1 MFWLADFETTTH
13 LENETRVWLWAI
25 KNLDN
30 KEINVGFNIKSF
42 FEFIKEN
49 CINDTIYFH
58 NLKFDG
64 MFIIDFLFRNGF
76 EYSKE
81 FSENTFN
88 TMITDTQIWYNIQIN
103 LRKEKRKQLK
113 ISIQDSLKLIPYSEK
128 AICQAF
134 KLDTQKGEIDYKK
147 PRDETY
153 IPTREEIEY
162 IKNDIKIIDNVMK
175 TFKSEGY
182 NKMTI
187 GACALN
193 YFKEQFGKKNWERH
207 FPILDK
213 EIDDFLRK
221 SYKGGWTY
229 LNPKYK
235 GKDIND
241 GLVYD
246 VNSMYPAVMYEF
258 PYPVGIPQ
266 KFTGEYILDESMP
279 LYVIEL
285 ICTFKLKKDKFPS
298 IQSKNTFRTPQ
309 YTVEVTEPLQLVL
322 TNVDLELLY
331 ENYHVTVFEYIGGY
345 KFAKANGI
353 FNDYIDYFIKMKIEN
368 NGKNIC
374 LRNIAKLF
382 LNSLYGKF
390 GTNPY
395 KVNKI
400 PYLNKEK
407 NCIEF
412 ENTEEEYTKPV
423 FTAIASFVTSYARRN
438 IIQTANKIGK
448 RFIYADTD
456 SVHIEGLEIP
466 GINID
471 DNKLGYYKLEYKF
484 TKARYIKGK
493 TYMEQE
499 ENGTLHKTIAGCP
512 DRTKEILD
520 FTNFNTMFTL
530 TEQNGLEYY
539 NKYGKLVPKRVKGGV
554 ILKPTEF
561 SIKEE
566 IQTKQNKTKNTS

>member
-1 MFWLADFETTTH
+1 MFWLADFETTCH
-13 LENETRVWLWAI
+13 LEDETRVWLWAI
-25 KNLDN
+25 KNLDL
-30 KEINVGFNIKSF
+30 KEIHTGYSIKTF
-42 FEFIKEN
+42 FDFIKEN

-81 FSENTFN
+81 FTENSFN
-88 TMITDTQIWYNIQIN
+88 CMITDTQIWYNIQIN
-103 LRKEKRKQLK
+103 LRKEKRKQQK
-113 ISIQDSLKLIPYSEK
+113 ITIQDSYKLIPYSEK
-128 AICQAF
+128 TIGEVF
-134 KLDTQKGEIDYKK
+134 KLDTKKGEIDYKK
-147 PRDETY
+147 PRLETY
-153 IPTREEIEY
+153 IPTEEEINY
-162 IKNDIKIIDNVMK
+162 IKNDIMIIDNVMK

-187 GACALN
+187 GSCALN
-193 YFKEQFGKKNWERH
+193 YFKEHFGKKNWERH

-213 EIDDFLRK
+213 EVDDFIRK

-235 GKDIND
+235 GKDVNN

-246 VNSMYPAVMYEF
+246 VNSMYPAVMYDF
-258 PYPVGIPQ
+258 PYPVGYPQ

-285 ICTFKLKKDKFPS
+285 ICTFKIKKGKYPS

-309 YTVEVTEPLQLVL
+309 YMEEVTEPLKLTL
-322 TNVDLELLY
+322 TNIDLELLH
-331 ENYHVTVFEYIGGY
+331 ENYHVTIFEYIGGY

-400 PYLNKEK
+400 PYLDAEK

-412 ENTEEEYTKPV
+412 NNTEEEYTKPV
-423 FTAIASFVTSYARRN
+423 YTPVASFVTSYARRN

-466 GINID
+466 DID
-471 DNKLGYYKLEYKF
+471 IDENKLGYYKLEYKF
-484 TKARYIKGK
+484 VKARYIKGK
-493 TYMEQE
+493 TYLEEE
-499 ENGTLHKTIAGCP
+499 ENGKIHKTICGCP
-512 DRTKEILD
+512 DRTKEIIG
-520 FTNFNTMFTL
+520 FSNFNTMFTL

-566 IQTKQNKTKNTS
+566 IQPKTTKTNKKH

>member
-13 LENETRVWLWAI
+13 LENETRVWLWGI
-25 KNLDN
+25 KNLDLN
-30 KEINVGFNIKSF
+30 EIHTGYNIKTF

-49 CINDTIYFH
+49 CINDIVYFH

-64 MFIIDFLFRNGF
+64 MFITDYLFRIGF

-88 TMITDTQIWYNIQIN
+88 TLITDTQIWYNIQIN

-153 IPTREEIEY
+153 IPTQEEIDY

-187 GACALN
+187 GACALT
-193 YFKEQFGKKNWERH
+193 YFKEHFGKKNWERY

-229 LNPKYK
+229 LNGKYK

-246 VNSMYPAVMYEF
+246 VNSMYPAVMYDF

-285 ICTFKLKKDKFPS
+285 ICTFKLKKGKFPS
-298 IQSKNTFRTPQ
+298 IQSKNSFRTPQ
-309 YTVEVTEPLQLVL
+309 YMEEVSEPLKLVL
-322 TNVDLELLY
+322 TSVDLELLY

-345 KFAKANGI
+345 KFAKATGI
-353 FNDYIDYFIKMKIEN
+353 FNGYIDYFIKMKIEN

-400 PYLNKEK
+400 PYLDKEK

-423 FTAIASFVTSYARRN
+423 FTVIASFVTSYARRN

-466 GINID
+466 DINID
-471 DNKLGYYKLEYKF
+471 ENKLGYYKLEYKF

-493 TYMEQE
+493 TYLEEE
-499 ENGTLHKTIAGCP
+499 ENGKIHKTICGCP
-512 DRTKEILD
+512 DRTKEIID
-520 FTNFNTMFTL
+520 FTNFNTMFSL
-530 TEQNGLEYY
+530 TEENGLEYY

-566 IQTKQNKTKNTS
+566 TQTKKQNKKH

>member
-1 MFWLADFETTTH
+1 MYWLADFETTCH
-13 LENETRVWLWAI
+13 EENETRVWLWGI
-25 KNLDN
+25 KNLDLN
-30 KEINVGFNIKSF
+30 EIHTGYNIKTF
-42 FEFIKEN
+42 FDFIKEN
-49 CINDTIYFH
+49 CINDIVYFH

-64 MFIIDFLFRNGF
+64 MFIVDYLFRSGF

-103 LRKEKRKQLK
+103 LRKEKRKQQK
-113 ISIQDSLKLIPYSEK
+113 ITIQDSYKLIPYSEK
-128 AICQAF
+128 TIGEVF

-153 IPTREEIEY
+153 IPNQEEISY

-187 GACALN
+187 GACALT
-193 YFKEQFGKKNWERH
+193 YFKEHFGKKNWERH

-213 EIDDFLRK
+213 EIDDFIRK

-235 GKDIND
+235 GKDINE

-279 LYVIEL
+279 LYVIEI
-285 ICTFKLKKDKFPS
+285 ICTFKLKKGKFPS
-298 IQSKNTFRTPQ
+298 IQSKNSFRTPQ
-309 YTVEVTEPLQLVL
+309 YMEEVTEPLQLVL
-322 TNVDLELLY
+322 TSVDLELLY

-345 KFAKANGI
+345 KFAKATGI
-353 FNDYIDYFIKMKIEN
+353 FTDYIDYFIKMKIEN

-400 PYLNKEK
+400 PYLDDEK

-456 SVHIEGLEIP
+456 SVHIEGLEMP
-466 GINID
+466 DINID
-471 DNKLGYYKLEYKF
+471 ENKLGYYKLEYKF

-520 FTNFNTMFTL
+520 FSNFNTMFTL

-539 NKYGKLVPKRVKGGV
+539 NKYGKLVPKRAKGGV

-566 IQTKQNKTKNTS
+566 TQTKNKTKNTSY

>member
-30 KEINVGFNIKSF
+30 KEINVGYNIKTF
-42 FEFIKEN
+42 FDFIKEN

-103 LRKEKRKQLK
+103 LRKEKRKQQK
-113 ISIQDSLKLIPYSEK
+113 IIIQDSYKLIPYSEK
-128 AICQAF
+128 TIGEVF
-134 KLDTQKGEIDYKK
+134 KLDTKKGEIDYKK
-147 PRDETY
+147 PREETY
-153 IPTREEIEY
+153 IPTQEEIDY
-162 IKNDIKIIDNVMK
+162 IKNDIIIIDNVMK

-187 GACALN
+187 GACALS
-193 YFKEQFGKKNWERH
+193 YFKERFGKKNWERH
-207 FPILDK
+207 FPILEK

-229 LNPKYK
+229 LNSKYK
-235 GKDIND
+235 GKDVKE

-246 VNSMYPAVMYEF
+246 VNSMYPAVMYDF

-285 ICTFKLKKDKFPS
+285 ICTFKIKKGKFPS
-298 IQSKNTFRTPQ
+298 IQSKNSFRTPQ
-309 YTVEVTEPLQLVL
+309 YMEEVTEPLQLTL
-322 TNVDLELLY
+322 TNIDLELLH

-368 NGKNIC
+368 NVKNIC

-400 PYLNKEK
+400 PYLDKEK

-466 GINID
+466 DINID
-471 DNKLGYYKLEYKF
+471 ENKLGYYKLEYKF
-484 TKARYIKGK
+484 IKARYIKGK

-520 FTNFNTMFTL
+520 FTNFNTLFSL

-566 IQTKQNKTKNTS
+566 TPTKNKQKNTSY

>member
-1 MFWLADFETTTH
+1 MFWLADFETTSH

-25 KNLDN
+25 KNLDLT
-30 KEINVGFNIKSF
+30 EIHIGYNIKTF
-42 FEFIKEN
+42 FDFIKEN

-134 KLDTQKGEIDYKK
+134 KLETQKGEIDYKK
-147 PRDETY
+147 PRDDTY
-153 IPTREEIEY
+153 IPTKEEIDY
-162 IKNDIKIIDNVMK
+162 IKNDIMIIDNVMK
-175 TFKSEGY
+175 TFKFEGY

-187 GACALN
+187 GSCALN
-193 YFKEQFGKKNWERH
+193 YFKEHFGKKKWERH

-213 EIDDFLRK
+213 EIDDFIRK

-235 GKDIND
+235 GKDVNN

-246 VNSMYPAVMYEF
+246 VNSMYPAVMYDF

-279 LYVIEL
+279 LYVIEI
-285 ICTFKLKKDKFPS
+285 ICTFKLKKGKYPS

-309 YTVEVTEPLQLVL
+309 YMEEVTEPLQLTL
-322 TNVDLELLY
+322 TNIDLELLH
-331 ENYHVTVFEYIGGY
+331 ENYHVTIFEYIGGY

-353 FNDYIDYFIKMKIEN
+353 FNDYIDYFLQMKIDN
-368 NGKNIC
+368 NGKNVC

-400 PYLNKEK
+400 PYIDTEK

-412 ENTEEEYTKPV
+412 NNTEEEYTKPV
-423 FTAIASFVTSYARRN
+423 YTAIASFVTSYARRN

-466 GINID
+466 DINID
-471 DNKLGYYKLEYKF
+471 ENKLGYYKLEYKF

-493 TYMEQE
+493 TYLEEE
-499 ENGTLHKTIAGCP
+499 ENGKIHKTICGCP
-512 DRTKEILD
+512 DRTKEIID
-520 FTNFNTMFTL
+520 FSNFNTMFTL

-561 SIKEE
+561 SIKED
-566 IQTKQNKTKNTS
+566 ITKQKTNKSNK

>member
-1 MFWLADFETTTH
+1 MFWLADFETTSH

-25 KNLDN
+25 KNLDLT
-30 KEINVGFNIKSF
+30 EIHIGYNIKSF
-42 FEFIKEN
+42 FDFIKEN

-64 MFIIDFLFRNGF
+64 IFIIDFLFRSEF

-81 FSENTFN
+81 FKENSFN
-88 TMITDTQIWYNIQIN
+88 CMITDTQIWYNIQIN
-103 LRKEKRKQLK
+103 LRKEKRKQQK
-113 ISIQDSLKLIPYSEK
+113 ITIQDSLKLIPYSEK
-128 AICQAF
+128 TICQAF
-134 KLDTQKGEIDYKK
+134 KLETKKGEIDYKK
-147 PRDETY
+147 PRGDTY
-153 IPTREEIEY
+153 IPTQEEIDY
-162 IKNDIKIIDNVMK
+162 IKNDIMIIDNVMK

-187 GACALN
+187 GACALS
-193 YFKEQFGKKNWERH
+193 YFKENFGKKNWERH

-213 EIDDFLRK
+213 EIDDFIRK

-235 GKDIND
+235 GKDVNN

-285 ICTFKLKKDKFPS
+285 ICTFKLKKGKLPS

-309 YTVEVTEPLQLVL
+309 YMDEVTEPLQLTL
-322 TNVDLELLY
+322 TSIDLELLH
-331 ENYHVTVFEYIGGY
+331 ENYHVTIFEYVGGY
-345 KFAKANGI
+345 KFSKATGI
-353 FNDYIDYFIKMKIEN
+353 FTDYIDYFIKMKIDN

-400 PYLNKEK
+400 PYLDVEK

-412 ENTEEEYTKPV
+412 NNTEEEYTKPV
-423 FTAIASFVTSYARRN
+423 FTAIASFITSYARRN

-466 GINID
+466 DINID

-493 TYMEQE
+493 TYIEQE

-512 DRTKEILD
+512 DRTKEIID
-520 FTNFNTMFTL
+520 FTNFNTMFSL
-530 TEQNGLEYY
+530 TEENGIEYY

-561 SIKEE
+561 TIKED
-566 IQTKQNKTKNTS
+566 ITKQKSNKLNK